1 MTPDATSDRTLP
13 PAAADG
19 GADAGMT
26 PRSRVK
32 AILVGS
38 VGNLIEWYDVYAY
51 TAFALYFAPAFF
63 PSGDPVAQQL
73 SAAAVFAAAF
83 IVRPLGGLLFG
94 WVADRYGRR
103 RSLMVS
109 VLLMCFGSLM
119 IAISPTH
126 AEIGAAATVIL
137 VVARL
142 LQGLSQGG
150 EYGASAT
157 YLAEMAGPKQRG
169 FYSGVWYTTLIGG
182 QLAAILLLL
191 VLQQCF
197 LTADELRAWG
207 WRIPFAIGAV
217 LALYALF
224 MRRDMHETD
233 HYQAARGGSGAEH
246 AGTGAGADTGAGTG
260 TGTATA
266 VNNGTGGGSGAWHGA
281 ASGAGTMKALFAHW
295 RELLLVVGI
304 TIGGTSAFYT
314 YTTYMQKFLK
324 LSVGLDDAQV
334 TAVVLGYLVFALLL
348 QPLYG
353 ALSDRVGRKPLL
365 LWFGIMGVLC
375 TVPLLTTLSQVKSP
389 WLAWLLIC
397 GAWVIVSGYTA
408 ITGIIKAELFPTS
421 VRALGVGVP
430 YALTVSIFGGTV
442 DAVALSFKQ
451 AGIES
456 GFYWYATGCIAVSLL
471 VYLRMPDTLKTSR
484 MEQHH

>member
-1 MTPDATSDRTLP
+1 MEAFAARTE
-13 PAAADG
+13 AERT
-19 GADAGMT
+19 AGT
-26 PRSRVK
+26 GSRVK

-38 VGNLIEWYDVYAY
+38 IGNLIEWYDVYAY
-51 TAFALYFAPAFF
+51 SAFALYFAPAFF
-63 PSGDPVAQQL
+63 PSTDPVAQQL

-103 RSLMVS
+103 RALMVS
-109 VLLMCFGSLM
+109 VLLMCFGSLL
-119 IAISPTH
+119 IAVSPTY
-126 AEIGAAATVIL
+126 AQAGASATVLL
-137 VVARL
+137 VAARL

-157 YLAEMAGPKQRG
+157 YLAEMAEPHRRG

-182 QLAAILLLL
+182 QLAAITLLL
-191 VLQQCF
+191 VLQQFF
-197 LTADELRAWG
+197 LSVDELKAWG
-207 WRIPFAIGAV
+207 WRIPFAIGAL

-233 HYQAARGGSGAEH
+233 HYHAARESGAA
-246 AGTGAGADTGAGTG
+246 AG
-260 TGTATA
+260 
-266 VNNGTGGGSGAWHGA
+266 SWR
-281 ASGAGTMKALFAHW
+281 ALFAHW

-334 TAVVLGYLVFALLL
+334 TTVVLGYLLVALLL

-353 ALSDRVGRKPLL
+353 ALSDRIGRKPLL
-365 LWFGIMGVLC
+365 LWFGTMGVLC
-375 TVPLLTTLSQVKSP
+375 TYPLLSLLSQTKS
-389 WLAWLLIC
+389 AWVAFGLIC
-397 GAWVIVSGYTA
+397 VAWIIVSGYTA
-408 ITGIIKAELFPTS
+408 ITGIVKAELFPTS

-430 YALTVSIFGGTV
+430 YALTVSVFGGTV

-451 AGIES
+451 AGYES
-456 GFYWYATGCIAVSLL
+456 GFYWYATACIFVSLL
-471 VYLRMPDTLKTSR
+471 VYLRLHDTKAGSR
-484 MEQHH
+484 MEEHQ

>member
-1 MTPDATSDRTLP
+1 MTPEATSDRP
-13 PAAADG
+13 YANGVPATAANADG
-19 GADAGMT
+19 HDGAT

-38 VGNLIEWYDVYAY
+38 IGNLIEWYDVYAY

-63 PSGDPVAQQL
+63 PSADPVAQQL

-83 IVRPLGGLLFG
+83 VVRPLGGLLFG
-94 WVADRYGRR
+94 WIADRYGRR

-109 VLLMCFGSLM
+109 VLLMCFGSLL
-119 IAISPTH
+119 IAVSPTH
-126 AEIGAAATVIL
+126 ADIGAAAAGIL
-137 VVARL
+137 VAARL

-182 QLAAILLLL
+182 QLMAIVLLL
-191 VLQQCF
+191 VLQKVF
-197 LTADELRAWG
+197 LTPEELRAWG
-207 WRIPFAIGAV
+207 WRIPFAIGALLSV
-217 LALYALF
+217 YALF
-224 MRRDMHETD
+224 MRREMHETD
-233 HYQAARGGSGAEH
+233 HYQAAQVTPGV
-246 AGTGAGADTGAGTG
+246 ADTGTTMPAGRGDVVTR
-260 TGTATA
+260 
-266 VNNGTGGGSGAWHGA
+266 S
-281 ASGAGTMKALFAHW
+281 STMKALLTHW

-324 LSVGLDDAQV
+324 LSVGLDDGQV
-334 TAVVLGYLVFALLL
+334 TMVVLGYLVVALLL
-348 QPLYG
+348 QPVYG
-353 ALSDRVGRKPLL
+353 ALSDRIGRKPLL
-365 LWFGIMGVLC
+365 LWFGILGVLC

-397 GAWVIVSGYTA
+397 GAWVIVSGYTS

-430 YALTVSIFGGTV
+430 YALTVSVFGGTV
-442 DAVALSFKQ
+442 DAVALAFKQ
-451 AGIES
+451 AGHES
-456 GFYWYATGCIAVSLL
+456 GFYWYATACIAVSLV
-471 VYLRMPDTLKTSR
+471 VYLRMPDTLKASR

>member
-1 MTPDATSDRTLP
+1 MTPEATSDRSLP
-13 PAAADG
+13 AIGSATGATATPALTDIAAID
-19 GADAGMT
+19 DAT
-26 PRSRVK
+26 PRHRVK

-38 VGNLIEWYDVYAY
+38 IGNLIEWYDVYAY

-63 PSGDPVAQQL
+63 PSADPVAQQL

-83 IVRPLGGLLFG
+83 IVRPLGGVLFG

-109 VLLMCFGSLM
+109 VLLMCFGSLL
-119 IAISPTH
+119 IACSPTH
-126 AEIGAAATVIL
+126 ADIGAAATVLL

-182 QLAAILLLL
+182 QLMAIVLLLL
-191 VLQQCF
+191 LQKVF
-197 LTADELRAWG
+197 LTPDDLKAWG
-207 WRIPFAIGAV
+207 WRIPFVIGA
-217 LALYALF
+217 ALSVYALF

-233 HYQAARGGSGAEH
+233 HYRAAQAS
-246 AGTGAGADTGAGTG
+246 AGA
-260 TGTATA
+260 ATDE
-266 VNNGTGGGSGAWHGA
+266 GSDQVA
-281 ASGAGTMKALFAHW
+281 ASAGGTMKALLAHW

-334 TAVVLGYLVFALLL
+334 TMVVLGYLLVALLL
-348 QPLYG
+348 QPVYG

-365 LWFGIMGVLC
+365 LWFGVMGVLC

-397 GAWVIVSGYTA
+397 GAWVIVSGYTS

-430 YALTVSIFGGTV
+430 YALTVSVFGGTV

-451 AGIES
+451 AGMES
-456 GFYWYATGCIAVSLL
+456 GFYWYATACIAVSLL
-471 VYLRMPDTLKTSR
+471 VYLRMPDTLKVSR

>member
-1 MTPDATSDRTLP
+1 MTPEATPARPFTASASDPDLGTDSQTAATADTGLTA
-13 PAAADG
+13 PAAVGQPSELTTRA
-19 GADAGMT
+19 
-26 PRSRVK
+26 RVK

-38 VGNLIEWYDVYAY
+38 IGNLIEWYDVYAY

-63 PSGDPVAQQL
+63 PSADPVAQQL

-83 IVRPLGGLLFG
+83 VVRPLGGLLFG
-94 WVADRYGRR
+94 WIADRYGRR
-103 RSLMVS
+103 RSLLVS
-109 VLLMCFGSLM
+109 VLLMCFGSLL
-119 IAISPTH
+119 IAVSPTH
-126 AEIGAAATVIL
+126 ADIGAAAAGIL

-157 YLAEMAGPKQRG
+157 YLAEMAGTRQRG

-191 VLQQCF
+191 VLQSFF
-197 LTADELRAWG
+197 LTPDELRAWG
-207 WRIPFAIGAV
+207 WRIPFAIGA
-217 LALYALF
+217 LLSLYALF
-224 MRRDMHETD
+224 MRRDMHETP
-233 HYQAARGGSGAEH
+233 HYQASVAARAAGKAAAGSVADSGRGTFGA
-246 AGTGAGADTGAGTG
+246 
-260 TGTATA
+260 
-266 VNNGTGGGSGAWHGA
+266 
-281 ASGAGTMKALFAHW
+281 LLAHW

-334 TAVVLGYLVFALLL
+334 TMVVLGYLVVALLL

-365 LWFGIMGVLC
+365 IWFGTLGVLC
-375 TVPLLTTLSQVKSP
+375 TVPLLTFLSQVKSP

-397 GAWVIVSGYTA
+397 GAWVIISGYTS
-408 ITGIIKAELFPTS
+408 ITGIVKAELFPTS

-430 YALTVSIFGGTV
+430 YALTVSIFGGSV
-442 DAVALSFKQ
+442 DAVALAFKQ
-451 AGIES
+451 AGHES
-456 GFYWYATGCIAVSLL
+456 GFYWYATACIAVSLL

-484 MEQHH
+484 MEDPH

>member
-1 MTPDATSDRTLP
+1 MTPGATSDRALP
-13 PAAADG
+13 ATASAARADSEDRAATAPADDG
-19 GADAGMT
+19 TT

-38 VGNLIEWYDVYAY
+38 IGNLIEWYDVYAY

-63 PSGDPVAQQL
+63 PSADPVAQQL

-83 IVRPLGGLLFG
+83 VVRPLGGLLFG
-94 WVADRYGRR
+94 WIADRYGRR

-109 VLLMCFGSLM
+109 VLLMCFGSLLV
-119 IAISPTH
+119 AVSPTH
-126 AEIGAAATVIL
+126 ADIGAAAAVIL

-157 YLAEMAGPKQRG
+157 YLAEMAGTRQRG

-182 QLAAILLLL
+182 QLMAIVLLL
-191 VLQQCF
+191 VLQKVF
-197 LTADELRAWG
+197 LTPEELRAWG
-207 WRIPFAIGAV
+207 WRIPFVIGALLSV
-217 LALYALF
+217 YALF

-233 HYQAARGGSGAEH
+233 HYQAARSSTGS
-246 AGTGAGADTGAGTG
+246 AGSTVGAGAAGSAVHGAGDAVPNARTG
-260 TGTATA
+260 T
-266 VNNGTGGGSGAWHGA
+266 
-281 ASGAGTMKALFAHW
+281 MQALLAHW

-334 TAVVLGYLVFALLL
+334 TMVVLGYLVVALLL
-348 QPLYG
+348 QPAYG
-353 ALSDRVGRKPLL
+353 ALSDRIGRKPLL
-365 LWFGIMGVLC
+365 LWFGILGVLC

-389 WLAWLLIC
+389 WMAWLLIC
-397 GAWVIVSGYTA
+397 GAWVFVSGYTS

-442 DAVALSFKQ
+442 DAVALSFKK
-451 AGIES
+451 AGMES
-456 GFYWYATGCIAVSLL
+456 GFYWYATACIAVSLL
-471 VYLRMPDTLKTSR
+471 VYLRMPDTMKTSR